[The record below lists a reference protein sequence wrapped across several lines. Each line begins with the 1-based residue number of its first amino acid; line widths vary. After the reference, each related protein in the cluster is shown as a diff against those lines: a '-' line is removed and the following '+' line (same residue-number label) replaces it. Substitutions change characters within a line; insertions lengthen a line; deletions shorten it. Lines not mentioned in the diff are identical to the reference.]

1 MAIKTQS
8 AKAKGRRL
16 QNYIRDRLLE
26 RFPWLGEGDVESCS
40 MGSSGVDLKMS
51 PLARKTL
58 PISIEA
64 KKTKKTPSRAE
75 LEQSRAN
82 AYGTTVPAV
91 VWCPHGCGMQKSM
104 IMFDLE
110 EFLSWYEE
118 VANERLERIR
128 QAAEAHR
135 DQESE

>member
-1 MAIKTQS
+1 MPISTQS

-16 QNYIRDRLLE
+16 QNYIRDLLLQ
-26 RFPWLGEGDVESCS
+26 RFSWLGEGDVESCS
-40 MGSSGVDLKMS
+40 MGSSGVDIIMS
-51 PLARKTL
+51 PLARKTF

-91 VWCPHGCGMQKSM
+91 VWTPHGSGMQKSM
-104 IMFDLE
+104 IIFDLND
-110 EFLSWYEE
+110 FIDWYEQIADE
-118 VANERLERIR
+118 KLTAIR
-128 QAAEAHR
+128 E
-135 DQESE
+135 QEGSK